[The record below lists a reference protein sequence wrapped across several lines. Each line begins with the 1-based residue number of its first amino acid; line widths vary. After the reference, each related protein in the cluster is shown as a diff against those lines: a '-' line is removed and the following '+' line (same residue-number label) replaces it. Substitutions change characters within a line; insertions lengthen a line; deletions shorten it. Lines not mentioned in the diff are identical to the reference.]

1 MKSCVS
7 VSSAALSVSALTIVR
22 CAVLC
27 CAVLSA
33 VVCSA
38 GWWQCDSG
46 PPSSCV
52 VDPPL
57 PRLALPRP
65 SPRAPAQ
72 MSRLS
77 CKWRLRFSAARI
89 LNLLFRRANCWSGSR
104 PVVALFFAAITVELF
119 RALFRW
125 STNCTSL
132 FFRGWGGG
140 VDWVSMHAFRL
151 QQLLWWREQ
160 ATILRMF
167 KQFLF
172 ISALSQTSV
181 QLGPPKNLAFPGFA
195 GRSSARFG
203 KLLDHY
209 SPRSE
214 RMLFFNNLCIWSH
227 IYLHG
232 KWQQALWDHFGGSMK
247 SFLLSNILKKIAFR
261 WHKDA
266 QLLKIK

>member
-1 MKSCVS
+1 M
-7 VSSAALSVSALTIVR
+7 
-22 CAVLC
+22 LC
-27 CAVLSA
+27 CAECCSVL
-33 VVCSA
+33 
-38 GWWQCDSG
+38 GWSMAAWQ
-46 PPSSCV
+46 
-52 VDPPL
+52 
-57 PRLALPRP
+57 RP
-65 SPRAPAQ
+65 SQFVCRRPPPPQARAASAQ
-72 MSRLS
+72 P
-77 CKWRLRFSAARI
+77 
-89 LNLLFRRANCWSGSR
+89 SR
-104 PVVALFFAAITVELF
+104 PCTNVPFVMQMEAAFFSCTDTKFAVSTGQLLVRFQACSRSFFCCNNSRIVQSIVQMIHELYF
-119 RALFRW
+119 
-125 STNCTSL
+125 S
-132 FFRGWGGG
+132 FFSWVGGGG
-140 VDWVSMHAFRL
+140 VDWVSMHALRL

-160 ATILRMF
+160 ATILRTF